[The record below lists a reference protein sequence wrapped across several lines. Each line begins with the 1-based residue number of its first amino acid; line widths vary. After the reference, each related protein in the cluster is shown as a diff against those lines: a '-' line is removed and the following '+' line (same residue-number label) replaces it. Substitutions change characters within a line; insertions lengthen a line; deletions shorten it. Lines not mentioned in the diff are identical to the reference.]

1 MRACAEGLL
10 WLWKLGTSILRHTG
24 ERILLLLELGN
35 SVFWDGWEIGLLLYA
50 WLLAI
55 SAKASSSKVL
65 LDWLLHV
72 GLAKRV
78 LTSKGATI
86 LYLRLLPILR
96 QYIVLLREDSSLLK
110 LLLLLVLRANP
121 KVRHLLLLLLWCRC
135 HWLLICFDGRKKI
148 YQVWSR
154 A

>member
-1 MRACAEGLL
+1 MRACAEDLL
-10 WLWKLGTSILRHTG
+10 WLRKLGTSILRHTG

-35 SVFWDGWEIGLLLYA
+35 PIFWNGWENSLLLYA

-65 LDWLLHV
+65 LDWLLQV

-78 LTSKGATI
+78 LTTKGPTV
-86 LYLRLLPILR
+86 LYLRHLPILR
-96 QYIVLLREDSSLLK
+96 QYTVLLWEDSRLLK
-110 LLLLLVLRANP
+110 LLLLLILRANP
-121 KVRHLLLLLLWCRC
+121 KVGHLLLLLWRRC
-135 HWLLICFDGRKKI
+135 HWLLICFDGRKEI